1 LICDIRDLNVCEGP
15 SDFDVHHLFNVNGIL
30 ELPFGRGKRYG
41 SSASG
46 WQNQLIGGWQ
56 LSGITTMLG
65 GTWSNF
71 SCVNGLCFTGSPSAN
86 TLTGGLGGMRPII
99 VCDPNLPR
107 SERTFDRQYRTE
119 CVKPPGPMTDPADT
133 LYQGTGVGAGQE
145 DARMSLGYINTD
157 LTMLKNFS
165 MGGRRTLQV
174 RAEMYNAFN
183 STQYQGV
190 NTQPTFDFATG
201 QQTNPDAQSAAR
213 IANRQAVVD
222 LIQQRRQVAGCT
234 ANVAANNG
242 QAAAAPGNSGNA
254 PGKAQ
259 APGQQKKQE
268 QPAAGGAVGE
278 VVCPGST
285 VTLSGEAGAPAASSN
300 QFPAGTKLKVTNLD
314 NSKSTTV
321 EVTSVSGS
329 CTLLNNAAFEEVRE
343 PGKFLIRRAR
353 IERVG

>member
-1 LICDIRDLNVCEGP
+1 MPRLSSGRHRKQATVGLAALLGVAGVTATAIALSSPASNAAEAPKENCAGLDTALQNNLN
-15 SDFDVHHLFNVNGIL
+15 FI
-30 ELPFGRGKRYG
+30 
-41 SSASG
+41 
-46 WQNQLIGGWQ
+46 
-56 LSGITTMLG
+56 
-65 GTWSNF
+65 
-71 SCVNGLCFTGSPSAN
+71 
-86 TLTGGLGGMRPII
+86 
-99 VCDPNLPR
+99 
-107 SERTFDRQYRTE
+107 
-119 CVKPPGPMTDPADT
+119 
-133 LYQGTGVGAGQE
+133 AGQQ
-145 DARMSLGYINTD
+145 A
-157 LTMLKNFS
+157 
-165 MGGRRTLQV
+165 
-174 RAEMYNAFN
+174 
-183 STQYQGV
+183 
-190 NTQPTFDFATG
+190 
-201 QQTNPDAQSAAR
+201 NPDAQSAAR
-213 IANRQAVVD
+213 ITNRQAVVD

-268 QPAAGGAVGE
+268 QPAAGAGAATGQ

-329 CTLLNNAAFEEVRE
+329 CTLLNNAAFEQVRE